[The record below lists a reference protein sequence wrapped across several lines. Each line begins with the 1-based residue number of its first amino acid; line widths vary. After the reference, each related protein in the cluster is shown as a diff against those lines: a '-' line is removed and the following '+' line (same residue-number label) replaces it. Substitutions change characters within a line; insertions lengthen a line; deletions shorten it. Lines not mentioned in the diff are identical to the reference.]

1 MLGFLN
7 VYKPSGVTSHDVVK
21 RVRKTLSLK
30 QIGHGGTL
38 DPLAEGVL
46 PIAIGPACRLLRFL
60 AHDKVY
66 VAEILLGEKRDTDD
80 VEGKVLERCSEDF
93 VAPSRETI
101 EAALKPFVG
110 EIKQR
115 PPLYSA
121 IHHDGKRLYELAR
134 AGETPEIAERLVE
147 VVAIEIINYIYPV
160 LKTRIFCGGGTYIRS
175 IARDL
180 GEQLGC
186 FGCLKSLVREKSG
199 PFQIEEAVSLEEYKD
214 KFSLGQK
221 IEAPT
226 RALANNPN
234 SLVIEVSPEQ
244 SRALRMGQKIVC
256 HNLENREQAK
266 SDAATILAVCN
277 QEVIAICKLDAD
289 EQIKPEVV
297 IAHAG

>member
-60 AHDKVY
+60 AHDKIY
-66 VAEILLGEKRDTDD
+66 LAEILLGEKRDTDD
-80 VEGKVLERCSEDF
+80 IEGKVLEKCPPDF
-93 VAPSRETI
+93 AAPSG
-101 EAALKPFVG
+101 EAVGEALKLFVG
-110 EIKQR
+110 TIKQR
-115 PPLYSA
+115 PPIYSA
-121 IHHDGKRLYELAR
+121 IHQGGKRLYELAR
-134 AGETPEIAERLVE
+134 AGETPEVEERVVE
-147 VVAIEIINYIYPV
+147 VSAIEIIDYEYPIV
-160 LKTRIFCGGGTYIRS
+160 KARIFCGGGTYIRS

-199 PFQIEEAVSLEEYKD
+199 PFQIDTAVSLEEHGD
-214 KFSLGQK
+214 KQSLGEK
-221 IEAPT
+221 VEAPT
-226 RALANNPN
+226 RALADNPN
-234 SLVIEVSPEQ
+234 SFLLDITQEQ
-244 SRALRMGQKIVC
+244 SRALRMGQKIVSES
-256 HNLENREQAK
+256 LKNREQAK
-266 SDAATILAVCN
+266 EDSATILAVCS

-289 EQIKPEVV
+289 GQIKPEVV